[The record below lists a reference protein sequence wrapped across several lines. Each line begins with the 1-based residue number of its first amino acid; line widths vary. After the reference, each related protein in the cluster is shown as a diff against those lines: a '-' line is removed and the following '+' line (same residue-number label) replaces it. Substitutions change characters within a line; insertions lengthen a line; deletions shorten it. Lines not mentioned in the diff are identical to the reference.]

1 MAVGTRRGALV
12 GGGALLAIAGIGMWL
27 GAATV
32 ATGEGQ
38 ADVVIAP
45 ASKNVALGA
54 GEFDVDVKVENVSNL
69 GTYDL
74 LIKFNND
81 VLEYVGMT
89 KTNYLTTTGR
99 SQTCPAP
106 IGGPNGE
113 TATEFANDIGGLR
126 FGCNTSGL
134 IDENGGVEG
143 PSGDGVLATL
153 TFKPRSVGSGVI
165 EFGGIQGTE
174 ILVPAAGEYGGFGG
188 ATGLGEVER
197 CNPRPCV
204 DANIAVGARAGVVQ
218 VFDPAQP
225 TPTGVPATATRVA
238 PGSTP
243 DTAATATSV
252 AIDKTPTAQRTPPAG
267 TTSGSGT
274 DGGTAGSGSVAGA
287 GGRPATGPNGAPI
300 AGYGPQNESDPGPL
314 RAGIALV
321 LAGGAIMAAGVVT
334 RPAVRK

>member
-1 MAVGTRRGALV
+1 MAVGTRRRALV

-81 VLEYVGMT
+81 VLEYVGMV

-126 FGCNTSGL
+126 FGCNTTGL
-134 IDENGGVEG
+134 IVEGEGVVG
-143 PSGDGVLATL
+143 PSGDGILAIL
-153 TFKPRSVGSGVI
+153 TFKPRSAGSGVI
-165 EFGGIQGTE
+165 EFGGIQGRE
-174 ILVPAAGEYGGFGG
+174 MLVPAAGEYPGFGG
-188 ATGLGEVER
+188 STGLTEVER
-197 CNPRPCV
+197 CDVLGDCV
-204 DANIAVGARAGVVQ
+204 DANIGVGARAGVVQ

-225 TPTGVPATATRVA
+225 TPTGVPATATRVV

-274 DGGTAGSGSVAGA
+274 GGGTNSGTVAGA

-300 AGYGPQNESDPGPL
+300 AGYGPQDEGDPGPL

-321 LAGGAIMAAGVVT
+321 LAGGAIMAAGAVT
-334 RPAVRK
+334 RPAVRR